1 MNTTCPQG
9 ADFTTC
15 TLCASDA
22 KAEGG
27 QALRDWYDARAAV
40 ECAKKFPRRYRDA
53 RADHPDVLTWATD
66 FHKDP
71 AACRSLL
78 ISGPVGT
85 GKTFQAYGAIRAAL
99 ACGRVVKWEAVPF
112 ADFTAALRPS
122 GRDPEGSLARYRDAA
137 LLLVDD
143 LGAAKSSEWVEE
155 TTYRLINA
163 RYEAMQPTIFTTNIP
178 LKQLRDGLGDR
189 IASRLVETCKVI
201 ALIGNDRRRAAA

>member
-1 MNTTCPQG
+1 MR
-9 ADFTTC
+9 
-15 TLCASDA
+15 
-22 KAEGG
+22 
-27 QALRDWYDARAAV
+27 QAV
-40 ECAKKFPRRYRDA
+40 PRRYREA
-53 RADHPDVLTWATD
+53 VADQPDILAWAAD
-66 FHKDP
+66 FHADP
-71 AACRSLL
+71 TTCRSLL

-99 ACGRVVKWEAVPF
+99 GCGRSVRWEAVPF

-122 GRDPEGSLARYRDAA
+122 GRDPEGSLERYRDAA

-178 LKQLRDGLGDR
+178 LAQLRDGLGDR

-201 ALIGNDRRRAAA
+201 ALLGSDRRRAAA